1 MSTDLIEVFDDYHYC
16 DSYHNLK
23 VNYCDTVLLLL
34 LLSINLQSKNHADL
48 QGRAPAT

>member
-23 VNYCDTVLLLL
+23 VNYCATVLL

-48 QGRAPAT
+48 QGQAPAT